1 MTERDAMIEMLA
13 ELLGV
18 SRAQAVEQVRER
30 MASLPGLAP
39 PLRAA
44 KARRDPASRD
54 AERWLRLLNEGLAS
68 IHLPELAGLTA
79 SEESKLLDAMR
90 RLGRD
95 DMLAALAGAF
105 RCHRRCSLE
114 ERNTHGHLWRTVD
127 HYVREANHRRYVSA
141 AQTTPATTTR
151 PPTEMLR

>member
-95 DMLAALAGAF
+95 DMLAALAGAR

>member
-1 MTERDAMIEMLA
+1 MTERDAMIAMLA

-18 SRAQAVEQVRER
+18 SRVQAVEQVRER

-54 AERWLRLLNEGLAS
+54 AEHWLRLLNEGLTS
-68 IHLPELAGLTA
+68 IDLPELAGLTTR
-79 SEESKLLDAMR
+79 EESKLLDAMR

-105 RCHRRCSLE
+105 RCHRRCSAE

-127 HYVREANHRRYVSA
+127 HYVREANHRRYLSA
-141 AQTTPATTTR
+141 AQTTPTTTR